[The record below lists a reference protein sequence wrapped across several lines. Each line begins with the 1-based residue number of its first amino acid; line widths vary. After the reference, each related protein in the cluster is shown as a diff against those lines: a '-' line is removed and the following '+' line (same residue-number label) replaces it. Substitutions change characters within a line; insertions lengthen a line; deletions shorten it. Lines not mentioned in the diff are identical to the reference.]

1 MHFAVATR
9 EDATSSLVRYEVG
22 IYGILGAYT
31 GPLLLVSAVHLKR
44 LF

>member
-1 MHFAVATR
+1 MYFAVATR
-9 EDATSSLVRYEVG
+9 EDAMSSLVHYEVG
-22 IYGILGAYT
+22 IYVILGAYT